1 MGEGIGRGGQKI
13 SKIWKVEQKHP
24 NSRVLDCGA
33 RKKGNFVRSS
43 TPGTDG
49 KRKKKKIQC
58 HLLKAVRQ
66 NLLRTITT
74 GPLEFHR
81 RDIRLKSE

>member
-1 MGEGIGRGGQKI
+1 MGDGGVGEGEI

-33 RKKGNFVRSS
+33 RKKGNFVRSP

-49 KRKKKKIQC
+49 KRRKKIQC
-58 HLLKAVRQ
+58 HLLKAVGQ
-66 NLLRTITT
+66 NLLRTIIT

-81 RDIRLKSE
+81 REVRLNSE